1 LSFKVLKLLSYN
13 CEIEVTCFAFNA
25 RLFFWPIPLPFFVPH
40 ELQLFLQ
47 HINLTVC
54 LQEQKLVLGWWC
66 SYVTPIYH
74 TNCFTNFHSS
84 RPIPV
89 KRKVED
95 DDSERYKAFL
105 VASTHIT
112 SHEEDYTFP
121 SNNSMK

>member
-1 LSFKVLKLLSYN
+1 MLNLMSNVHKEILNQCGKRADEWSAAVSCRIETSFDLEN
-13 CEIEVTCFAFNA
+13 
-25 RLFFWPIPLPFFVPH
+25 
-40 ELQLFLQ
+40 
-47 HINLTVC
+47 
-54 LQEQKLVLGWWC
+54 
-66 SYVTPIYH
+66 VTPIYH